1 MILTKQAYSFA
12 IEVLI
17 QIWIQRGDRN
27 ILFPIIRCI
36 FLEYMKKMLKKC
48 FVMKYND
55 EIY

>member
-1 MILTKQAYSFA
+1 MMLTKKAYSFV

-36 FLEYMKKMLKKC
+36 FLECIKKMLKKC
-48 FVMKYND
+48 FVVKYND